1 MCVSESGSVPIVMP
15 GKMEDDPTFIMRNR
29 PKNVQVRER
38 ACKKGAESVHARASK
53 KLIGMVFW
61 QEFVGFC
68 DRIAVGV
75 ALSFSDPGMPIIFRC
90 HLNAHACTRAW
101 KPTKYGL

>member
-1 MCVSESGSVPIVMP
+1 
-15 GKMEDDPTFIMRNR
+15 MRE
-29 PKNVQVRER
+29 P
-38 ACKKGAESVHARASK
+38 ARTC

-90 HLNAHACTRAW
+90 HLKRTCMHKCLETNQVRTFNYIHTEITMHSYRY
-101 KPTKYGL
+101 TYKYDR